1 MVMIVLNICI
11 AAWQAKTA
19 LRGLSG
25 QRCHHNM
32 STPLFLH
39 VEKWSSEKVSVLNSV
54 CSSPLPTLPEKRQKC
69 NQVSNTQSLGFERSY
84 GTCCRGEWYSIFFL
98 LYRCVLGFAAPRP
111 GLVGWFMARQL
122 DPPNVPRSRQLY
134 QGFNQALLREP
145 KVHKLL
151 IRPHFR
157 RVIFG
162 WSEVD

>member
-1 MVMIVLNICI
+1 MKWYVGIWSIACDVMVMIVLNICI
-11 AAWQAKTA
+11 AAGQAKTA

-32 STPLFLH
+32 STPSFLH

-54 CSSPLPTLPEKRQKC
+54 CAVLPSPPSQIKHKNVTKCQTLNHWALRDL
-69 NQVSNTQSLGFERSY
+69 TSY

-111 GLVGWFMARQL
+111 DLVGWFMARQL

-134 QGFNQALLREP
+134 QGFNQALLR
-145 KVHKLL
+145 
-151 IRPHFR
+151 
-157 RVIFG
+157 G
-162 WSEVD
+162 T